1 MKEKI
6 LIPNSD
12 SINKKQFSE
21 NIEVGCKVTV
31 NKNLKSGRVVGKI
44 EQNNKILYYVRLI
57 DFSTKKIIGDFVYTK
72 KTINSFGIN

>member
-12 SINKKQFSE
+12 PINKKQFSE
-21 NIEVGCKVTV
+21 NIEVGCKITV

-57 DFSTKKIIGDFVYTK
+57 DFSTKK
-72 KTINSFGIN
+72 

>member
-6 LIPNSD
+6 LIPNSN

-31 NKNLKSGRVVGKI
+31 I
-44 EQNNKILYYVRLI
+44 E
-57 DFSTKKIIGDFVYTK
+57 
-72 KTINSFGIN
+72 